1 MRVNGTTLIA
11 GALGL
16 ALAGC
21 ASADTRFDAP
31 RYGSY
36 SEGSYGLDSSFSDTA
51 KVTRVEPLYQRVS
64 VPERR
69 RQCWEE
75 PVRSS
80 SYLGGENLAGTL
92 IGGVVGGV
100 VGNRFG
106 SGSGRDAMTVAG
118 TIAGAVVGAEL
129 SQRRDTGYAYPAV
142 EERCEWVTDYR
153 DEERID
159 GYRVYYRYEGRE
171 FVTTLP
177 YDPGRQLRVRVNVEP
192 EG

>member
-1 MRVNGTTLIA
+1 MRLKKNSLIA

-21 ASADTRFDAP
+21 ATADARFDDP
-31 RYGSY
+31 GYDRYDDGRYGEGTSY
-36 SEGSYGLDSSFSDTA
+36 SDTA
-51 KVTRVEPLYQRVS
+51 RVTRVDPLYQTVS

-69 RQCWEE
+69 RQCWDE
-75 PVRSS
+75 PVRSGGR
-80 SYLGGENLAGTL
+80 LGGENLAGTL

-129 SQRRDTGYAYPAV
+129 SQRRNPGYAYPAV